1 MLFLNTGPRQATYV
15 HIQCLSIA
23 SASARSR
30 CYHDQLV
37 FSDKVA
43 NAALFACRLVAR
55 VGLNIE
61 FERCHERQEEGEEE
75 LEGEKH
81 VGGFRL
87 DEAIVTLRVVVLAII
102 DVGWMCFAV
111 PFNV

>member
-1 MLFLNTGPRQATYV
+1 M
-15 HIQCLSIA
+15 HIHPLSIPPISVHDHRDNNQLFPRKKVPNA
-23 SASARSR
+23 S
-30 CYHDQLV
+30 
-37 FSDKVA
+37 
-43 NAALFACRLVAR
+43 LFARRLVAR

-61 FERCHERQEEGEEE
+61 FERYHERQEEGEEE